1 MDILKSGPHS
11 KTIANP
17 TNRHCRTV
25 VQSGAVQKLQTKMI
39 LPTMLRA
46 CPNGFIGEGVFG
58 RCHKAYLQGTIVCV
72 KELKVHTPSSKSVL
86 LQEAEMLSRMCHPS
100 LCWLMAIQIYA
111 FPFQL
116 VLPYYCIEGASVTYH
131 DVLFNKEKLQVP
143 KFQHPQLSLQFW
155 MPLLRD
161 VADGLQHIHALE
173 LVYRDNNRVEQV
185 GKEIRPPAW

>member
-1 MDILKSGPHS
+1 M
-11 KTIANP
+11 
-17 TNRHCRTV
+17 
-25 VQSGAVQKLQTKMI
+25 
-39 LPTMLRA
+39 
-46 CPNGFIGEGVFG
+46 
-58 RCHKAYLQGTIVCV
+58 
-72 KELKVHTPSSKSVL
+72 
-86 LQEAEMLSRMCHPS
+86 
-100 LCWLMAIQIYA
+100 
-111 FPFQL
+111 
-116 VLPYYCIEGASVTYH
+116 LPYYCIEGASVTYH